1 MWETVGIKT
10 NIFPYV
16 LISRVTL
23 EEKRAVLKTI
33 LVALDGSE
41 IAGRVIQTLEDLVLS
56 PDSKVVLC
64 HVFPT
69 PDSELELPADRPQA
83 ESPKFSYFH
92 IEKQLQTYQEK
103 ISVKT
108 ELELVTG
115 EPADEIIRLAN
126 IYKADLIV
134 IGSRGL
140 TGMKR
145 IVLGSVSTQ
154 VMEEANCSVLVVKP
168 GR

>member
-1 MWETVGIKT
+1 M
-10 NIFPYV
+10 
-16 LISRVTL
+16 
-23 EEKRAVLKTI
+23 LKNI

-41 IAGRVIQTLEDLVLS
+41 IAERVIQVVNELVLS
-56 PDSKVVLC
+56 QDSKVILC

-69 PDSELELPADRPQA
+69 PESEIELPADRPHSD
-83 ESPKFSYFH
+83 SPTFSFFH
-92 IEKQLQTYQEK
+92 IEKQLQSYQE
-103 ISVKT
+103 SLPVQS

-115 EPADEIIRLAN
+115 DPADEIIRLAN

-145 IVLGSVSTQ
+145 IVQGSVSSQ
-154 VMEEANCSVLVVKP
+154 VVEEANCSVLVVKP
-168 GR
+168 S